1 MQLKLNFPKYK
12 NRLGFTGEEK
22 EIRHILENH
31 DSKIPQKALRYNLVD
46 LFADKEL
53 TELLKPNLKK
63 VIKRKNIDFEAAIK
77 ILYSITANSKL
88 DRPLDYIFYDKKN
101 KGFVCSNYHILVFY
115 PDLQNE
121 RKYNYYYFDKNRL
134 AGRDEISDKF
144 PDYEAVV
151 PLHENSVK
159 NIDLNE
165 FIEKISGIIETFKYT
180 VNVPIIKIIFGETE
194 MYFEVKNM
202 FDFLNVMYQF
212 DTQNIDIYYSNTSAI
227 SPLLVKDSNNPKFF
241 GLVMPT
247 EPETSAPII
256 FIEPINFKS
265 IKSKSNISKLLLN
278 ELNLLTN

>member
-1 MQLKLNFPKYK
+1 MQLNLKFPKYK
-12 NRLGFTGEEK
+12 KHLGFTDEDLQL
-22 EIRHILENH
+22 RYLLENH
-31 DSKIPQKALRYNLVD
+31 SSQIPVKKQKYNLVD
-46 LFADKEL
+46 LFADKEF
-53 TELLKPNLKK
+53 TELLKPKSKK
-63 VIKRKNIDFEAAIK
+63 VTKRKNIDFEAAIK

-101 KGFVCSNYHILVFY
+101 KGFICSNYHILVFY

-121 RKYNYYYFDKNRL
+121 RKYNFYYLDKNRI

-151 PLHENSVK
+151 PTHTNSVK
-159 NIDLNE
+159 NIDLKE
-165 FIEKISGIIETFKYT
+165 FIEKIYGIIETFKYT

-194 MYFEVKNM
+194 IYFEVKNL
-202 FDFLNVMYQF
+202 FDFLNVLYQF
-212 DTQNIDIYYSNTSAI
+212 DTQSIDIYYSNTSSI
-227 SPLLVKDSNNPKFF
+227 SPLLVKDIRNPKFF

-247 EPETSAPII
+247 EPETSSPIS

-265 IKSKSNISKLLLN
+265 VKPRNNLSKILLN

>member
-1 MQLKLNFPKYK
+1 
-12 NRLGFTGEEK
+12 
-22 EIRHILENH
+22 
-31 DSKIPQKALRYNLVD
+31 
-46 LFADKEL
+46 
-53 TELLKPNLKK
+53 
-63 VIKRKNIDFEAAIK
+63 
-77 ILYSITANSKL
+77 
-88 DRPLDYIFYDKKN
+88 
-101 KGFVCSNYHILVFY
+101 
-115 PDLQNE
+115 
-121 RKYNYYYFDKNRL
+121 
-134 AGRDEISDKF
+134 
-144 PDYEAVV
+144 
-151 PLHENSVK
+151 
-159 NIDLNE
+159 
-165 FIEKISGIIETFKYT
+165 
-180 VNVPIIKIIFGETE
+180 